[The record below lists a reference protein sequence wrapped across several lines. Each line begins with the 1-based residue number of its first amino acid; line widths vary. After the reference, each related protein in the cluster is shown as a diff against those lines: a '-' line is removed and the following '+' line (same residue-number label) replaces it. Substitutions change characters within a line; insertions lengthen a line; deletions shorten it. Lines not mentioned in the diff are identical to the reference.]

1 MKNYTIRQSLFIT
14 HSVIIIV
21 AFFIIAVMYIGTELP
36 RQRRDVFSSL
46 EQSGR
51 SITAAMD
58 SELEQMF
65 TLASSITYSTL
76 QHDRLRNNDLVS
88 LMDLLV
94 TLTLPNFPVEQ
105 VYLYTERGDKIASG
119 LINGIFHNA
128 IDNPNRIAFDRQ
140 RNRNNV
146 VMYSGI
152 NQELSRY
159 STNKYSKHFTSLNLN
174 IFDSLNRPQ
183 GNVVVMKSLSR
194 VLQSAISYL
203 SVYGEQIYVYDEFGT
218 LIFPLHYEPS
228 SCLFTYAQTLG
239 FPTDIT
245 PITIESDRAYFVT
258 SHSSRSNFYT
268 FVVINER
275 ALLVPLVTLVTR
287 ILFVSVLSLPI
298 VLLFVF
304 FVAKRLTKPINEIC
318 KEVTQFELSMP
329 NTHTSLVLSTN
340 IVELRTLYE
349 HYNDMKQKL
358 IDSSNAQY
366 IKVQEIQSRMISLQA
381 QMSPHFLYN
390 NLSVIQ
396 SMADEGMNEE
406 IINMCQSMASI
417 LRYISSDSDLMVP
430 LIREVL
436 YTKHYLRW
444 MDTRHQGDLTYS
456 IHIPQEMND
465 IKVPKL
471 CIQMLVENAIKYSSN
486 NRPPYHID
494 IKACM
499 EDETFRIS
507 VSDNGPGFSEQALL
521 TIQSKIEEIETTG
534 LMPSLEIEGMGLL
547 NVYIRLKLLYSGR
560 PIFEIQNLECGACI
574 TIGERH
580 KAD

>member
-1 MKNYTIRQSLFIT
+1 MKRYTIRQSLFIT
-14 HSVIIIV
+14 HSVVIVV
-21 AFFIIAVMYIGTELP
+21 AFFIIAMMYVGTELP
-36 RQRRDVFSSL
+36 RQRNDVFSSL

-51 SITAAMD
+51 TITYAMD
-58 SELEQMF
+58 SELEQMH

-76 QHDRLRNNDLVS
+76 KHGRLRNNDLKS
-88 LMDLLV
+88 LWDLLA

-105 VYLYTERGDKIASG
+105 VFLYTERGDKIASG
-119 LINGIFHNA
+119 LVNGIFRNA

-146 VMYSGI
+146 VMYYGLHDG
-152 NQELSRY
+152 LSRY
-159 STNKYSKHFTSLNLN
+159 TTNIYGKRFTSLNLN

-194 VLQSAISYL
+194 VFQSAISYN
-203 SVYGEQIYVYDEFGT
+203 SVYGEHIYVFDEFGT
-218 LIFPLHYEPS
+218 LIFPYGYEQS
-228 SCLFTYAQTLG
+228 DCLFSYAQELD
-239 FPTDIT
+239 FPTTIT
-245 PITIESDRAYFVT
+245 PITLHEERAYFVT

-275 ALLVPLVTLVTR
+275 ALLVPLFHLATR

-304 FVAKRLTKPINEIC
+304 FVAKRLTKPIDEIC
-318 KEVTQFELSMP
+318 KEVTQFELSQP
-329 NTHTSLVLSTN
+329 STHTSLNLTTD

-349 HYNDMKQKL
+349 HYNDMKHKL
-358 IDSSNAQY
+358 IESSNAQY

-430 LIREVL
+430 LVREVL

-444 MDTRHQGDLTYS
+444 METRHQGDLTYT
-456 IHIPQEMND
+456 IDIPQEMND

-471 CIQMLVENAIKYSSN
+471 CIQMLVENAIKYSSSK
-486 NRPPYHID
+486 RPPYHID
-494 IKACM
+494 ISGSMDA
-499 EDETFRIS
+499 TSFRIS
-507 VSDNGPGFSEQALL
+507 VRDNGPGFSVDSLCI
-521 TIQSKIEEIETTG
+521 IQNKIEEIETTG

-547 NVYIRLKLLYSGR
+547 NVYLRLKLLYTGK
-560 PIFEIQNLECGACI
+560 PIFKLQNIENGACI
-574 TIGERH
+574 TIGEVYSS
-580 KAD
+580 